1 MKLELQDLTL
11 QYNGKTP
18 LFQELNLSLE
28 GNDFVLIQR
37 PSGSGKSSFLRLFN
51 RLQEP
56 TSGLILIDEK
66 PASEHDVRQLRRR
79 IGYVQQ
85 TPTMMP
91 GTVRENL
98 NLAYKFKAA
107 CTERIPDDGTLR
119 QKLEVYLLGDV
130 DLDEDATKLSV
141 GQRQRIALIRTLLTD
156 PEMILADEPT
166 SALDAESRTIVQ
178 DELERLSQKQPLC
191 IVLVTHMDFQLHLVC
206 PRKFLLNQKGF
217 QKVDA

>member
-1 MKLELQDLTL
+1 MALARSCFHFCRCRSRTFVPSPFRHFHRETRAPRPDPL

-28 GNDFVLIQR
+28 GNDFVLIQG

-119 QKLEVYLLGDV
+119 QK
-130 DLDEDATKLSV
+130 
-141 GQRQRIALIRTLLTD
+141 QR
-156 PEMILADEPT
+156 
-166 SALDAESRTIVQ
+166 
-178 DELERLSQKQPLC
+178 LC
-191 IVLVTHMDFQLHLVC
+191 IVLVTHMHFQLHLVC